1 MKAQRLAPVSLTALT
16 PLASAPR
23 ARRSA
28 AAPGRADSP
37 AAAPS
42 PGGIWLPRGSSPNI

>member
-16 PLASAPR
+16 CLASALG

-28 AAPGRADSP
+28 ATPHQAGSP
-37 AAAPS
+37 AAASS
-42 PGGIWLPRGSSPNI
+42 PGGISLPYGSSPIA